1 VQKRH
6 LCTLSGHVAGRRQNK
21 PCGQYAALFVFIV
34 LNFQS
39 LLIKAIFFIFWRFI
53 KMLSRDDEFNLDSTV
68 TVPVDCYMTF
78 SQIDYLFWK
87 YFGCL
92 KKSELAFM
100 Y

>member
-1 VQKRH
+1 
-6 LCTLSGHVAGRRQNK
+6 
-21 PCGQYAALFVFIV
+21 
-34 LNFQS
+34 
-39 LLIKAIFFIFWRFI
+39 
-53 KMLSRDDEFNLDSTV
+53 MLSRDDEFNLDSTV